1 MIPQQAIASLVGLE
15 NLKEQNTSHM
25 THNPT
30 PELRCL
36 VAHFEWARGGS
47 LERQKPTQ
55 QPLECSGGAVGGA
68 QALEL
73 LELFVVVKE
82 ASIDF
87 FNSLDMSKIPFVPSA
102 YTLQEYALEWA

>member
-36 VAHFEWARGGS
+36 VAHFEWARGS
-47 LERQKPTQ
+47 SSERQELPK
-55 QPLECSGGAVGGA
+55 QPLECSGGAAGHAGLGAAGAHRGGRGA
-68 QALEL
+68 EKV
-73 LELFVVVKE
+73 ELF
-82 ASIDF
+82 SR
-87 FNSLDMSKIPFVPSA
+87 
-102 YTLQEYALEWA
+102 